1 MAEMTLSEKL
11 QEIVEKLDGVTG
23 RLVVM
28 AMRDAVVKEA
38 METVVSVSIA
48 LGDIAYEC
56 EEREQN
62 G

>member
-1 MAEMTLSEKL
+1 MAEMKLSEKV
-11 QEIVEKLDGVTG
+11 QEPVEKLDGVTG

-56 EEREQN
+56 EERE
-62 G
+62 